1 MTLFGLPF
9 WHFVFAA
16 LGATGVVW
24 TVAELWEAVQAQRWP
39 SVEGEV
45 TSVRLLRRVDSD
57 GEVKFDRSVRY
68 HFEVG
73 GRSYE
78 HSRIRFGETV
88 RRDGDGGFVAVT
100 PEQVGVEG
108 RSASALAERAEA
120 PWLHCSDSRSRFDA
134 RCTALL

>member
-57 GEVKFDRSVRY
+57 GEVKFDRS
-68 HFEVG
+68 
-73 GRSYE
+73 
-78 HSRIRFGETV
+78 
-88 RRDGDGGFVAVT
+88 
-100 PEQVGVEG
+100 
-108 RSASALAERAEA
+108 
-120 PWLHCSDSRSRFDA
+120 
-134 RCTALL
+134 